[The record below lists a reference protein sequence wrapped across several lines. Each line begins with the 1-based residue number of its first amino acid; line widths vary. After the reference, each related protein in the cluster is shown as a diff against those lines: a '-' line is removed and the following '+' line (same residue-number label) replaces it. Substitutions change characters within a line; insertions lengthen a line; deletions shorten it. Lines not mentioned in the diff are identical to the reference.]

1 MLKVS
6 EIFFSIQGE
15 GYVIGLPSNFI
26 RLSGCNLRCKWCDT
40 KYAWE
45 EYTEMTEKEIVRQ
58 LNWRIKRVTITGGE
72 PLLQNLGALVAMLD
86 RLGYNIIIETN
97 GTIFPSRQLLRYD
110 ITWSVSPKLSNSGR
124 QTELVCPVHLAS
136 YLKFVICDPQQDIP
150 EMLSYCVKYM
160 IPHRKVIVQPDGT
173 RSDYVKALRELF
185 EFVRDNNIKVR
196 VLPQLHRLCY
206 GLKRGV

>member
-72 PLLQNLGALVAMLD
+72 PLLQNLGTLVAMLD
-86 RLGYNIIIETN
+86 RLGYSIIIETN

-124 QTELVCPVHLAS
+124 QTELVFPVHLAS
-136 YLKFVICDPQQDIP
+136 YLKFVICNPQQDIP

-185 EFVRDNNIKVR
+185 EFIRDNNIKVR